1 MSDKKDSPIVET
13 TVVKANDKGGDNKA
27 DSNKTTAAQAKTT
40 AKAGENKDNT
50 SYDSIAELKK
60 HTDILDAEGK
70 PVTKQDSNEQANKK
84 AKIKEDIVKAAEAA
98 KEEKLSASAKSKAAE
113 SAPANKAKAEK
124 QNADNQTADKKT
136 ASKNATSTKTDEKK
150 SMSDTKEAPK
160 AEAKKS
166 TTAAKKKSTPSDNG
180 GQQRVA
186 ILGGNRIPFARS
198 NGPYADASNIDM
210 LTAALN
216 GLIERYDLQG
226 ELIGEVVA
234 GAVLKLS
241 RDLNLTR
248 ESALNTALN
257 PHTPTYDIAQACG
270 TGLQATFASA
280 NKIALGLIDSAIT
293 GGVDTTSDAPI
304 AVGDGLRKVMIK
316 LGAAKTNKQRLKA
329 LMGLNP
335 KDIIDSPQNGEPRTG
350 LSMGD
355 HQAITALEWN
365 ISREDQDQLAFNSH
379 QNLARA
385 YEEGFFDDL
394 ITPYKGLTRDNN
406 LRPDTTLEKLAK
418 LKPVFGKKNAN
429 PTMTAANSTPLT
441 DGASCVLLAND
452 EWAKER
458 GLKPLAYIVHQETA
472 AVDFIGK
479 SGEKEGLLMAPAYA
493 VPRML
498 ERAGLTLQDFDFYEI
513 HEAFASQVLST
524 LAAWEDETFCQQR
537 LGLDAPLGSI
547 DRSKLNVNGS
557 SLAAGH
563 PFAAT
568 GGRILATAA
577 KLLDQKGSG
586 RALISICAAGGQG
599 VTCILEK

>member
-1 MSDKKDSPIVET
+1 MSTKNNHPDSPVVET
-13 TVVKANDKGGDNKA
+13 TVVKAGDSQN
-27 DSNKTTAAQAKTT
+27 TETATEDAKQPNVFDTM
-40 AKAGENKDNT
+40 
-50 SYDSIAELKK
+50 
-60 HTDILDAEGK
+60 
-70 PVTKQDSNEQANKK
+70 AN
-84 AKIKEDIVKAAEAA
+84 
-98 KEEKLSASAKSKAAE
+98 SKAAE
-113 SAPANKAKAEK
+113 PKKADDKKSDAKTADMKTNSSNKDNSKKDESKKESTAEKSSKDSKTTNATKDDSAAKDANKKT
-124 QNADNQTADKKT
+124 DT
-136 ASKNATSTKTDEKK
+136 ASKK
-150 SMSDTKEAPK
+150 
-160 AEAKKS
+160 
-166 TTAAKKKSTPSDNG
+166 TTATTAKESSKTGLSS
-180 GQQRVA
+180 GQHRVA

-198 NGPYADASNIDM
+198 NGAYSDDSNTDM
-210 LTAALN
+210 LTAALD
-216 GLIERYDLQG
+216 GLVERFNLQD
-226 ELIGEVVA
+226 EKVGEVVA
-234 GAVLKLS
+234 GAVMKLS
-241 RDLNLTR
+241 RDINLTR
-248 ESALNTALN
+248 EATLSTALN
-257 PHTPTYDIAQACG
+257 PHTPTYDISQACG

-280 NKIALGLIDSAIT
+280 NKIALGIIDSAIT

-304 AVGDGLRKVMIK
+304 AVGDGLRKVLIK
-316 LGAAKTNKQRLKA
+316 LGAAKDNKQRLKA

-335 KDIIDSPQNGEPRTG
+335 KDLIDSPQNGEPRTG

-355 HQAITALEWN
+355 HQAITTLEWN
-365 ISREDQDQLAFNSH
+365 ISREDQDELAFNSH
-379 QNLARA
+379 KNLARA
-385 YEEGFFDDL
+385 YDEGFFDDL

-406 LRPDTTLEKLAK
+406 LRPDTTLDKLAK

-479 SGEKEGLLMAPAYA
+479 SGDKEGLLMAPAYA

-524 LAAWEDETFCQQR
+524 LAAWEDEKFCQER

>member
-1 MSDKKDSPIVET
+1 MSNKNNHPESPVVES
-13 TVVKANDKGGDNKA
+13 TVVKSTDSKANNAKSENTKSDNAKSADSAKKDTAANKTSSTDNKA
-27 DSNKTTAAQAKTT
+27 TT
-40 AKAGENKDNT
+40 AKTSAVKDTDTKNT
-50 SYDSIAELKK
+50 N
-60 HTDILDAEGK
+60 
-70 PVTKQDSNEQANKK
+70 TKST
-84 AKIKEDIVKAAEAA
+84 
-98 KEEKLSASAKSKAAE
+98 ASAKETDDKVDTAA
-113 SAPANKAKAEK
+113 A
-124 QNADNQTADKKT
+124 KKT
-136 ASKNATSTKTDEKK
+136 A
-150 SMSDTKEAPK
+150 
-160 AEAKKS
+160 
-166 TTAAKKKSTPSDNG
+166 TAAKKSSTSKLTS
-180 GQQRVA
+180 GQNRVA

-198 NGPYADASNIDM
+198 NGSYADVSNTDM

-216 GLIERYDLQG
+216 GLVERFNLQD
-226 ELIGEVVA
+226 EKIGEVVA
-234 GAVLKLS
+234 GAVMKLS
-241 RDLNLTR
+241 RDINLTR
-248 ESALNTALN
+248 EATLNTALN
-257 PHTPTYDIAQACG
+257 PHTPTYDISQACG

-280 NKIALGLIDSAIT
+280 NKIALGIIDSAIT

-304 AVGDGLRKVMIK
+304 AVGDGLRKVLIK
-316 LGAAKTNKQRLKA
+316 LGAAKDNKQRLKA

-335 KDIIDSPQNGEPRTG
+335 KDLIDSPQNGEPRTG

-365 ISREDQDQLAFNSH
+365 ISREAQDELAFNSH

-385 YEEGFFDDL
+385 YDEGFFDDL

-441 DGASCVLLAND
+441 DGASCVLLGTD
-452 EWAKER
+452 EWAKEH

-479 SGEKEGLLMAPAYA
+479 SGTTEGLLMAPAYA

-524 LAAWEDETFCQQR
+524 LAAWEDETFCEER